1 MNLSARCTLI
11 LLDVQLHKYLG
22 FLYVRQKNDIPSA
35 FLFYLRIS
43 AAHKLPTRVSYPLLQ
58 PASTHVGRIYP
69 RLVGMR
75 VQKGHLY
82 CAAGSVAE
90 PPVTSTEP

>member
-1 MNLSARCTLI
+1 MPLMNSLACTLI
-11 LLDVQLHKYLG
+11 LLDIQLYKYLY
-22 FLYVRQKNDIPSA
+22 FLYVRQKNVIPSA

-43 AAHKLPTRVSYPLLQ
+43 AAHKLPTRVSYQLLQ

-69 RLVGMR
+69 RLVGRR

-82 CAAGSVAE
+82 SVVA
-90 PPVTSTEP
+90 TQC